1 MHPSWELVSLKDEHD
16 NFELCK
22 MIKKHKPKYT
32 LEELYEN
39 SEEVAFEKNFRIT
52 RAKEFGQYFYLI
64 LRGFGEETS

>member
-1 MHPSWELVSLKDEHD
+1 
-16 NFELCK
+16 

-52 RAKEFGQYFYLI
+52 RV
-64 LRGFGEETS
+64 